1 MCVLSSRSPSFIL
14 GLALTLS
21 LGSPFAF
28 AEPGHVFPALTATEK
43 AAIADALPVKAR
55 VTPAKPR
62 KLLVFYR
69 TEGFVHGSIPYG
81 NEALRR
87 LGETTGAYTAVLSED
102 MAMFDPATLATFD
115 AVVFQNTTKLAF
127 SNPAQRKALLDFV
140 ASGKGVIGLHAAT
153 DNFPTWPEGQSLI
166 GGLFHGHP
174 WTANNL
180 VAVKLDEPDH
190 VLNTAFH
197 HQGFWIKEEIYQI
210 MGPYGRDHQR
220 VLLSLDMSRP
230 ENARPS
236 AALARTD
243 NDFPISWLKTEDAG
257 RVFYSSLGHNKDI
270 FNVPAIL
277 QHFLDG
283 IQFALGDLP
292 ADAVPSASL
301 AKIPAPA
308 LAPDDK
314 TTLQTLALH
323 PVQAAVTPATHAP

>member
-1 MCVLSSRSPSFIL
+1 MSAVRHHTASFSL
-14 GLALTLS
+14 LLALAIGATATT
-21 LGSPFAF
+21 AF
-28 AEPGHVFPALTATEK
+28 AEPGHVFPELTAAEK
-43 AAIADALPVKAR
+43 SAINAAVPAKPR
-55 VTPAKPR
+55 VAPAKPR

-69 TEGFVHGSIPYG
+69 TEGFVHASIPYG

-87 LGETTGAYTAVLSED
+87 LGEVTGAYTAVVSED
-102 MAMFDPATLATFD
+102 MAMFDPATLSTFD
-115 AVVFQNTTKLAF
+115 AVLFLSTTKLAF
-127 SNPAQRKALLDFV
+127 ANPAQRKSLLDFV
-140 ASGKGVIGLHAAT
+140 ASGKGLIGLHAAT
-153 DNFPTWPEGQSLI
+153 DNFPTWPEGQALI

-174 WTANNL
+174 WKSGDL
-180 VAVKLDEPDH
+180 VAVKLDDPDH
-190 VLNTAFH
+190 VLNTAFN
-197 HQGFWIKEEIYQI
+197 HQGFWLKEEIYQI
-210 MGPYGRDHQR
+210 TGLYGRDRQH

-230 ENARPS
+230 ENTRPS
-236 AALARTD
+236 GVIVRTD
-243 NDFPISWLKTEDAG
+243 RDFPISWIKTEGAG

-270 FNVPAIL
+270 FNVSSIL
-277 QHFLDG
+277 QHFIDG